1 LARNIPTKLLIVS
14 KRMLIFEEEKR
25 PNFIELGKMV
35 FNETYVPRID
45 RVLSE
50 LTKPVK
56 SKENSSSSQKD
67 GNSKKDKT
75 DEEKMYLFREYVE
88 KHKLRFNMNKI
99 TYWFEYGGNMIAKY
113 YSNKENSKWKLTAKY
128 KSEFPSHFVMI
139 YIDEDIGHLLLGGID
154 NQNTFQYRD
163 TQIIKKNSM
172 NIDRS
177 FMAVCHVS
185 GKIFAIG
192 GYEYNEKVQ
201 LKSIEVYHIESD
213 KWEANVYEDLKIGR
227 SQANALV
234 FNNDILVFGGYN
246 KNFGTLNSIEKVS
259 LKNKTTDLLDLKL
272 PIPLRR
278 SAALKIS
285 NNQCIIFGGI
295 SRLCKESD
303 AVYCLNLD
311 GNSFTQFSPLPRAGI
326 IEHEILVDEKG
337 TLHLFFENN
346 YGTSPP
352 IHMTYNYLDFS

>member
-1 LARNIPTKLLIVS
+1 
-14 KRMLIFEEEKR
+14 
-25 PNFIELGKMV
+25 
-35 FNETYVPRID
+35 
-45 RVLSE
+45 
-50 LTKPVK
+50 
-56 SKENSSSSQKD
+56 
-67 GNSKKDKT
+67 
-75 DEEKMYLFREYVE
+75 
-88 KHKLRFNMNKI
+88 
-99 TYWFEYGGNMIAKY
+99 
-113 YSNKENSKWKLTAKY
+113 
-128 KSEFPSHFVMI
+128 
-139 YIDEDIGHLLLGGID
+139 
-154 NQNTFQYRD
+154 
-163 TQIIKKNSM
+163 M

-177 FMAVCHVS
+177 FMAVCTLS

-201 LKSIEVYHIESD
+201 LKSIEVYNIEND

-234 FNNDILVFGGYN
+234 FNSDILVFGGYN
-246 KNFGTLNSIEKVS
+246 KNFGTLNSIEKIN
-259 LKNKTTDLLDLKL
+259 LKSKTTDLLEIKL

-278 SAALKIS
+278 SASLKIS

-303 AVYCLNLD
+303 VVYCYNVEN
-311 GNSFTQFSPLPRAGI
+311 NSFTQFSPLPKPGI

-352 IHMTYNYLDFS
+352 IHATYNYLDFS